1 MSTGNQ
7 EALRSFV
14 RGVTHNEV
22 TLLPLNGDASFRR
35 YYRVANSSLIAVDS
49 PPDSQ
54 KNHEFVAIDKALLA
68 AGIRVPQV
76 LKVDF
81 DRGFLLEEDLGDR
94 TFAAVARGKAQQEW
108 YDKAVDLLPE
118 LALCQ
123 VEGLPRFDEAFI
135 SRELGIFSQWMIEKR
150 LHLDLSLSDGMM
162 LEDTFAQLTSKCLR
176 GPTCTM
182 HRDYHS
188 RNLLVTGDELAVI
201 DFQDMVEGPLTYD
214 LASLLFDCYVN
225 LPEDLI
231 QREIDRA
238 YAGYRTAGLIDSGF
252 SKEDFESQ
260 LYAVSLQRHLK
271 VLGIFVR
278 LSLRDGKDGYLK
290 DLPRVLDYA
299 ITECRKLPAFES
311 LGKFLQDNLS
321 GKI

>member
-1 MSTGNQ
+1 
-7 EALRSFV
+7 
-14 RGVTHNEV
+14 
-22 TLLPLNGDASFRR
+22 
-35 YYRVANSSLIAVDS
+35 
-49 PPDSQ
+49 
-54 KNHEFVAIDKALLA
+54 
-68 AGIRVPQV
+68 
-76 LKVDF
+76 
-81 DRGFLLEEDLGDR
+81 
-94 TFAAVARGKAQQEW
+94 
-108 YDKAVDLLPE
+108 
-118 LALCQ
+118 
-123 VEGLPRFDEAFI
+123 
-135 SRELGIFSQWMIEKR
+135 
-150 LHLDLSLSDGMM
+150 
-162 LEDTFAQLTSKCLR
+162 
-176 GPTCTM
+176 M

-260 LYAVSLQRHLK
+260 LYAISLQRHLK